1 MASRRVRIFVIVAAV
16 IAAVVIG
23 LTLTVAIAVFRS
35 MVAEPAAPAAAAASF
50 DSIRRMFPGREPLVA
65 IGDLRKAQF
74 RINRAPD
81 APRQQVDTLK
91 FMTWDPEDQKLVR
104 GEVPAW
110 VAWLRVSPLGIGNLK
125 FSDLHVTLED
135 IERYAPGVIVDFKTA
150 DGEQILVWVQ

>member
-1 MASRRVRIFVIVAAV
+1 MASRRLRIFVWVAAIVAAT
-16 IAAVVIG
+16 VIG
-23 LTLTVAIAVFRS
+23 LTLTIAIVVFRS
-35 MVAEPAAPAAAAASF
+35 MVAEPSAPAAAAASF
-50 DSIRRMFPGREPLVA
+50 DSIRRQFPGREPLIV
-65 IGDLRKAQF
+65 IGDMRKGQF

-81 APRQQVDTLK
+81 APRKAVDTIR

-135 IERYAPGVIVDFKTA
+135 IERYAPGIIVDFKTA

>member
-1 MASRRVRIFVIVAAV
+1 MASRRLRIFVLVAGIAAAV
-16 IAAVVIG
+16 IIG
-23 LTLTVAIAVFRS
+23 LTLTVAITVFRS

-50 DSIRRMFPGREPLVA
+50 DAIRRMYTGREPLIS
-65 IGDLRKAQF
+65 IGDLRQGQF
-74 RINRAPD
+74 RINRAAD
-81 APRQQVDTLK
+81 APRKQVDTLR

-135 IERYAPGVIVDFKTA
+135 IERYAPGIVIDFKTPEE
-150 DGEQILVWVQ
+150 EQILVWVQ